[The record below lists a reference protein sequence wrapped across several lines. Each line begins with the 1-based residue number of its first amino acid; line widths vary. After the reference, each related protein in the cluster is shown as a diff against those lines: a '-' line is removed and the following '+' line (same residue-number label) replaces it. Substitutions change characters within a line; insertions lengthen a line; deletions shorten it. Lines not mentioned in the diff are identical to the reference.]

1 MEGNDNMSI
10 VTLVSGGLDSTLM
23 EMLIIEEGIEQ
34 YPLFVDYGQLCKEAE
49 WKACLSIHKKYNFP
63 VPKIMD
69 LKGFGKLISSGLTD
83 SKARLNEDAFLPGR
97 NLLFLLAAC
106 AYAFQ
111 KNSNSVAIGLLD
123 EKYHLFPD
131 QTEDFI
137 RKAES
142 LMNIS
147 MGFKVKIITPL
158 MNFSKLDVIKMS
170 KVKGITGTYSCHAG
184 VYPPCG
190 RCISCMEIRSIR

>member
-1 MEGNDNMSI
+1 MSVI
-10 VTLVSGGLDSTLM
+10 SLVSGGLDSTFM
-23 EMLIIEEGIEQ
+23 EILINEEGIEQ

-63 VPKIMD
+63 IPKIMD

-83 SKARLNEDAFLPGR
+83 SKVRLNEDAFLPGR
-97 NLLFLLAAC
+97 NLLFLLAGC

-111 KNSNSVAIGLLD
+111 KNTNAVAIGLLD

-131 QTEDFI
+131 QTEVFI
-137 RKAES
+137 RKTES
-142 LMNIS
+142 LINIS

-158 MNFSKLDVIKMS
+158 MIFSKSDIIKMAQNR
-170 KVKGITGTYSCHAG
+170 GITGTYSCHAG
-184 VYPPCG
+184 MYPPCG
-190 RCISCMEIRSIR
+190 KCVSCIEFKNSLNSEV

>member
-1 MEGNDNMSI
+1 MSI

-34 YPLFVDYGQLCKEAE
+34 YPLFIDYGQLCKEAE
-49 WKACLSIHKKYNFP
+49 WKACLSIHKKYDFP
-63 VPKIMD
+63 IPKIMD
-69 LKGFGKLISSGLTD
+69 LRGFGKLISSGLTD
-83 SKARLNEDAFLPGR
+83 SKARINEDAFLPGR
-97 NLLFLLAAC
+97 NLLFLLAGC
-106 AYAFQ
+106 AYAFR

-142 LMNIS
+142 LINIS
-147 MGFKVKIITPL
+147 MGFKVKITTPL

-190 RCISCMEIRSIR
+190 RCISCMEIKEALDKEV